1 MDIYSYIMIYVL
13 VGVVL
18 SAIFDTMHYLTKD
31 VVDAET
37 YEANSFSN
45 LERISVILTWPRI
58 LIGLLLAVTGNVEVS
73 SHDEIKEDEEETKE

>member
-1 MDIYSYIMIYVL
+1 MDIYTYIMIYVL

-37 YEANSFSN
+37 YEANGFSN

-58 LIGLLLAVTGNVEVS
+58 VLGLLLVATGATKVS
-73 SHDEIKEDEEETKE
+73 TQEETKDEEETKE